1 MSNRIRIKMYKKK
14 LICKLYSEEL
24 YNSLCNIESVRD
36 QLEKNRIRK
45 ERKEKLI
52 KINNIRHDK
61 I

>member
-1 MSNRIRIKMYKKK
+1 MYKKE

-24 YNSLCNIESVRD
+24 YNSLCNIEFIRD
-36 QLEKNRIRK
+36 QLAKDRIRK

>member
-1 MSNRIRIKMYKKK
+1 MYKKE
-14 LICKLYSEEL
+14 LIIKLYSEKL
-24 YNSLCNIESVRD
+24 YNALCNIESVRD

-52 KINNIRHDK
+52 KINNIRYDK

>member
-1 MSNRIRIKMYKKK
+1 MSKRIRIKMYNKE

-24 YNSLCNIESVRD
+24 YNSLCNIESIRD
-36 QLEKNRIRK
+36 QLAKDRIRK

-52 KINNIRHDK
+52 KIKNIRHDK

>member
-1 MSNRIRIKMYKKK
+1 MYKKE

-24 YNSLCNIESVRD
+24 YNSLCYIESIRD
-36 QLEKNRIRK
+36 QLAKDRIRK